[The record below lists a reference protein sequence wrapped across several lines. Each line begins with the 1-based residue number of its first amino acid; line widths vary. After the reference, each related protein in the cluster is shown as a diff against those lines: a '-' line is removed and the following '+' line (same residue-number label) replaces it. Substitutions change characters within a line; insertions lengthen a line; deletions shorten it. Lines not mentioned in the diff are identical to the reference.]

1 MDNEL
6 LLLMAW
12 AVTASI
18 AALYYSSR
26 ANKLTTVLDMSMVAL
41 REIADG
47 NAVITRTREGI
58 SIKAKDNDRP
68 RDS

>member
-1 MDNEL
+1 MENEL

-26 ANKLTTVLDMSMVAL
+26 ANKLMMVLDMSMVAL
-41 REIADG
+41 REIAEG
-47 NAVITRTREGI
+47 NAVITRTKEGI
-58 SIKAKDNDRP
+58 SIKAKDNEHTK
-68 RDS
+68 